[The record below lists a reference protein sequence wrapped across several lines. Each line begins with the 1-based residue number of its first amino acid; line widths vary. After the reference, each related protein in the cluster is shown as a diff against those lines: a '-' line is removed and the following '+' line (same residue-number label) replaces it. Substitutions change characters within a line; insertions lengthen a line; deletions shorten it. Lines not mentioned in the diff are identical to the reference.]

1 MNILEKFKISP
12 VALGLLQYIRLN
24 SQKDEYIRSIV
35 KSYLFDFE
43 TDSGKNPKD
52 ILEEAGYIKYIQ
64 GPKSRPW
71 ENIRLSDLGEKIL
84 KEMNQKPLHSLS
96 EYMLEYTRKEYER
109 IGADK
114 TYLKSGGK
122 ILNYISEFL
131 YSRPSEYNE
140 KMVQAVILAYISE
153 FEYGDKKYLLKMEN
167 LFFRPA
173 NVYQTK
179 FNVDESPLHNFVT
192 NHLDKVKYQYKIL
205 SY

>member
-1 MNILEKFKISP
+1 MNILEKEKVSP
-12 VALGLLQYIRLN
+12 VALGLLQYVRLN
-24 SQKDEYIRSIV
+24 SQKDEYIRNIV
-35 KSYLFDFE
+35 KSYLFDFQ

-114 TYLKSGGK
+114 IYIQSGGK

-131 YSRPSEYNE
+131 YAKE
-140 KMVQAVILAYISE
+140 KYDERMIRAVITCYVNQ
-153 FEYGDKKYLLKMEN
+153 FEYDKKFLNKMMN
-167 LFFRPA
+167 LFFKSSNAFATKWNQNDCPLWQFIEREQNLIKHTYK
-173 NVYQTK
+173 NV
-179 FNVDESPLHNFVT
+179 
-192 NHLDKVKYQYKIL
+192 
-205 SY
+205 

>member
-84 KEMNQKPLHSLS
+84 KEMNQKPLHPLS

-114 TYLKSGGK
+114 SYLKSGGK
-122 ILNYISEFL
+122 ILHYISEFL
-131 YSRPSEYNE
+131 EAKQTYTER
-140 KMVQAVILAYISE
+140 MIRAVIHSYVSQY
-153 FEYGDKKYLLKMEN
+153 EYDRKYLSKMEN
-167 LFFRPA
+167 LWFKSKNAFA
-173 NVYQTK
+173 TK
-179 FNVDESPLHNFVT
+179 WSQDDSPLW
-192 NHLDKVKYQYKIL
+192 QYIEREQNLIKHT
-205 SY
+205 YKNV

>member
-35 KSYLFDFE
+35 KSYLFDFQ

-84 KEMNQKPLHSLS
+84 KEMNQKPLHPLS

-114 TYLKSGGK
+114 SYLKSGGK
-122 ILNYISEFL
+122 ILHYISEFL
-131 YSRPSEYNE
+131 EAKQTYTER
-140 KMVQAVILAYISE
+140 MIRAVIHSYVSQY
-153 FEYGDKKYLLKMEN
+153 EYDRKYLSKMEN
-167 LFFRPA
+167 LWFKSKNAFA
-173 NVYQTK
+173 TK
-179 FNVDESPLHNFVT
+179 WSQDDSPLW
-192 NHLDKVKYQYKIL
+192 QYIEREQNLIKHT
-205 SY
+205 YKNV

>member
-1 MNILEKFKISP
+1 MNILEKEKVSP

-84 KEMNQKPLHSLS
+84 KEMNQKPLHPLS

-114 TYLKSGGK
+114 SYLKSGGK
-122 ILNYISEFL
+122 ILHYISEFL
-131 YSRPSEYNE
+131 EAKQTYTER
-140 KMVQAVILAYISE
+140 MIRAVIHSYVSQY
-153 FEYGDKKYLLKMEN
+153 EYDRKYLSKMEN
-167 LFFRPA
+167 LWFKSKNAFA
-173 NVYQTK
+173 TK
-179 FNVDESPLHNFVT
+179 WSQDDSPLW
-192 NHLDKVKYQYKIL
+192 QYIEREQNLIKHT
-205 SY
+205 YKNV

>member
-24 SQKDEYIRSIV
+24 SQKDEYIRGIV

-84 KEMNQKPLHSLS
+84 KEMNQKPLHFLS

-114 TYLKSGGK
+114 SYLKSGGK
-122 ILNYISEFL
+122 ILHYISEFL
-131 YSRPSEYNE
+131 EAKQTYTER
-140 KMVQAVILAYISE
+140 MIRAVIHSYVSQY
-153 FEYGDKKYLLKMEN
+153 EYDRKYLSKMEN
-167 LFFRPA
+167 LWFKSKNAFA
-173 NVYQTK
+173 TK
-179 FNVDESPLHNFVT
+179 WSQDDSPLW
-192 NHLDKVKYQYKIL
+192 QYIEREQNLIKHT
-205 SY
+205 YKNV

>member
-1 MNILEKFKISP
+1 MNILEREKISP

-24 SQKDEYIRSIV
+24 SQKDEYIRGIV

-84 KEMNQKPLHSLS
+84 KEMNQKPLHFLS

-114 TYLKSGGK
+114 IYIQGGGK

-131 YSRPSEYNE
+131 YSRPSEYTE
-140 KMVQAVILAYISE
+140 KMIRAVITAYIES
-153 FEYGDKKYLLKMEN
+153 FDHDYKYLNKMST
-167 LFFRPA
+167 LFFKPT
-173 NVYQTK
+173 NVYNTK
-179 FNVDESPLHNFVT
+179 FNVDESPLHNFI
-192 NHLDKVKYQYKIL
+192 NMNKDKIKHYYTKV
-205 SY
+205 

>member
-24 SQKDEYIRSIV
+24 SQKDEYIRGIV
-35 KSYLFDFE
+35 KFYLFDFE

-84 KEMNQKPLHSLS
+84 KEMNQKPLHPLS
-96 EYMLEYTRKEYER
+96 EYMLEYTRKEYGR

-114 TYLKSGGK
+114 SYLKSGGK
-122 ILNYISEFL
+122 ILHYISEFL
-131 YSRPSEYNE
+131 EAKQTYTER
-140 KMVQAVILAYISE
+140 MIRAVIYAYVSQHE
-153 FEYGDKKYLLKMEN
+153 FDQKYLSKMEN
-167 LFFRPA
+167 LWFKSKNAFATKWNPDDCPLWQFIEREQNLIKHTYK
-173 NVYQTK
+173 NV
-179 FNVDESPLHNFVT
+179 
-192 NHLDKVKYQYKIL
+192 
-205 SY
+205 

>member
-1 MNILEKFKISP
+1 MNILEREKVSP

-24 SQKDEYIRSIV
+24 SQKDEYIRGIV

-52 ILEEAGYIKYIQ
+52 ILEEAGYIKYIH

-84 KEMNQKPLHSLS
+84 KEMNQKPLHFLS

-114 TYLKSGGK
+114 IYIQGGGK

-131 YSRPSEYNE
+131 YSRPSEYTE
-140 KMVQAVILAYISE
+140 KMIRAVITAYIES
-153 FEYGDKKYLLKMEN
+153 FDHDYKYLNKMST
-167 LFFRPA
+167 LFFKPT
-173 NVYQTK
+173 NVYNTK
-179 FNVDESPLHNFVT
+179 FNVDESPLHNFI
-192 NHLDKVKYQYKIL
+192 NMNKDKIKHYYTKV
-205 SY
+205 

>member
-84 KEMNQKPLHSLS
+84 KEMNQKPLHPLS

-114 TYLKSGGK
+114 SYLKSGGK
-122 ILNYISEFL
+122 ILHYISEFL
-131 YSRPSEYNE
+131 EAKQTYTER
-140 KMVQAVILAYISE
+140 MIRAVIHSYVSQY
-153 FEYGDKKYLLKMEN
+153 EYDRKYLSKMEN
-167 LFFRPA
+167 LWFKSKNAFA
-173 NVYQTK
+173 TK
-179 FNVDESPLHNFVT
+179 WSQDDSPL
-192 NHLDKVKYQYKIL
+192 LKYIEREQNLIKHTYKNV
-205 SY
+205 